1 MWLSWDLRKDI
12 LAAAASAAN
21 IAQGAAALAVAL
33 KTRNKKIKSMAVP
46 SAMSCF
52 MGITEPAIFGVNL
65 RFFRPFICGAVAVPA
80 EHCILPLWDWVQPV
94 PE

>member
-1 MWLSWDLRKDI
+1 MYTVIDVAQLGLYGKTFWLPL
-12 LAAAASAAN
+12 ASAAN

-52 MGITEPAIFGVNL
+52 MGIPEPAIFGVNL
-65 RFFRPFICGAVAVPA
+65 RFCRPIICGAVGGACGALYTSIV
-80 EHCILPLWDWVQPV
+80 
-94 PE
+94 